1 MSCFVSKAARSKRRV
16 FSNGTVPTF
25 GALVSKARRANKA
38 LLLQQWSAPDRQ
50 MSDINHLTQ
59 TNSNRRSAGLGPIVS
74 MCYKL
79 APQLDFAR
87 RPNLRKRAAVN
98 VQPRSVGFN
107 RSICGGA
114 RWRELCCWDRAGSSK
129 IKSFAPWTAS
139 GMHNFLRT
147 LRLVLRYKTTL
158 ALSTFTAIMVAVLW
172 GFNIG
177 GAYPI
182 IAIITE
188 NKSVQ
193 QWLADDIK
201 NSDVKIAD
209 FETQIDALKAK
220 AAAANP
226 QEKPAIESELQAKRN
241 MLQVEQDHKAR
252 IERYQPYAEKYLPHD
267 PYQTV
272 FVIMMVI
279 SLGYILKNIFLV
291 MDCILVDRL
300 ANLATLDL
308 RKKFYRRTLRMD
320 LSSFGEARVSE
331 LMSRFT
337 YDVDSIGQGVQTVIG
352 RAIREPLKM
361 AACLGMAAWL
371 NWRLLLVSLLIAP
384 VAGYLIS
391 RLAKTLKRAN
401 RKALEEMSGL
411 YNILSETLG
420 GIKVVKAFTME
431 RHERLRFHRNSK
443 EFYRKAKKI
452 SRFDALIHPVTE
464 LAGIT
469 MICLTILAG
478 TYLILHPNQ
487 THLFGIRL
495 TDRPMQFADLT
506 VFYAML
512 AGSIDP
518 ARKLTE
524 VFNRVQRASAAADRV
539 YQMFDREA
547 TVRDPIK
554 PRPIKRHHRD
564 ITIENVSFNYNPEQP
579 VLIDVS
585 LRIPYGETLAIVGPN
600 GSGKTT
606 LANLIPRFYDPQTG
620 SIKIDSVDL
629 RDMRM
634 RELRGQIGLVTQDP
648 LLFDDTVFNNIKYG
662 TPGATKQQVID
673 AARKAHAHRFIEE
686 NLEQGYETNVGQL
699 GGRLSGGQRQ
709 RISLARAILRDPP
722 ILILDEA
729 TSQIDIE
736 SEHVIHKVLE
746 QFSRDRTAIIIT
758 HRLATLD
765 LADRILVMDAGRVLD
780 LGAHEELIGRCELY
794 RRLYQIHLKETA

>member
-1 MSCFVSKAARSKRRV
+1 
-16 FSNGTVPTF
+16 
-25 GALVSKARRANKA
+25 
-38 LLLQQWSAPDRQ
+38 
-50 MSDINHLTQ
+50 
-59 TNSNRRSAGLGPIVS
+59 
-74 MCYKL
+74 
-79 APQLDFAR
+79 
-87 RPNLRKRAAVN
+87 
-98 VQPRSVGFN
+98 
-107 RSICGGA
+107 
-114 RWRELCCWDRAGSSK
+114 
-129 IKSFAPWTAS
+129 
-139 GMHNFLRT
+139 MHNFSRT

-158 ALSTFTAIMVAVLW
+158 ALSTFTAIMVAALW

-193 QWLADDIK
+193 QWLSDDIK
-201 NSDVKIAD
+201 SSDTKIAGL
-209 FETQIDALKAK
+209 ETEIAALEKAK
-220 AAAANP
+220 AAAP
-226 QEKPAIESELQAKRN
+226 PAQIARIERDLRARN
-241 MLQVEQDHKAR
+241 TSLDVERNHKAR
-252 IERYQPYAEKYLPHD
+252 IEMYQPWAEKYLPHD
-267 PYQTV
+267 PFQTV

-291 MDCILVDRL
+291 WDCILVDKL

-361 AACLGMAAWL
+361 AACLGFAAWL
-371 NWRLLLVSLLIAP
+371 NWRLLLVSLIIAP

-411 YNILSETLG
+411 YNILSETFG

-524 VFNRVQRASAAADRV
+524 VFNRIQRASAASDRV

-547 TVRDPIK
+547 SVRDPIK
-554 PRPIKRHHRD
+554 PRVIKRHHRD
-564 ITIENVSFNYNPEQP
+564 IVIENIEFSYNPEQP
-579 VLIDVS
+579 VLKNVS

-606 LANLIPRFYDPQTG
+606 LANLIPRFYDPTSG
-620 SIKIDSVDL
+620 SIKIDGVDL
-629 RDMRM
+629 REMRM
-634 RELRGQIGLVTQDP
+634 RDLRQQIGLVTQDP

-662 TPGATKQQVID
+662 TPNATKQQVID

-686 NLEQGYETNVGQL
+686 VLENGYETNIGQL

-746 QFSRDRTAIIIT
+746 QFARDRTAVIIT

-765 LADRILVMDAGRVLD
+765 LADRILVMEAGRILD
-780 LGAHEELIGRCELY
+780 LGTHDELIGRCDVY
-794 RRLYQIHLKETA
+794 RRLYQIQLRETA